1 MGTSSCYR
9 SLLVGSVLVSAVTAL
24 QFTAGAYSARH
35 YWIIVLAALGRIAQY
50 KVAVITVVFQTALAN
65 SDILPCVHE
74 LGH

>member
-1 MGTSSCYR
+1 MLATI
-9 SLLVGSVLVSAVTAL
+9 VLVDWIGSL
-24 QFTAGAYSARH
+24 YFT
-35 YWIIVLAALGRIAQY
+35 ALGRFAQY